1 MFKRRQRIGYL
12 VLAVVLGHVILIS
25 AQVNVRQEG
34 NFLQVVSFS
43 ALAGIEEIISFGTN
57 AVGTAWSRYVSL
69 RDAEEENAVLR
80 ESIGQL
86 ELQLQQQN
94 ALARRA
100 RSLQRLLELRNS
112 VELLTLSAQVIAVD
126 ATPWFRTFTVDRGS
140 GDGVRQDLAVIA
152 PNGVVGRVVGTP
164 GPRAAK
170 VQLLIDRNAAAGALI
185 ERTRAAGVVTGVDGQ
200 SLLRMDYVSNL
211 EDVQIGDA
219 VVTSGTDGIYPKG
232 FIIGTVADVRRG
244 DDLYKSILVAPVVE
258 FAKLEDVLIVLND
271 DRFTQAE
278 ENE

>member
-100 RSLQRLLELRNS
+100 RSLQHLLELRNS

-126 ATPWFRTFTVDRGS
+126 ATPWFRTFTVDRGT

>member
-1 MFKRRQRIGYL
+1 MFKRQQRIGYL

-25 AQVNVRQEG
+25 VQVNVRQEG

-80 ESIGQL
+80 ESIDQL
-86 ELQLQQQN
+86 ELKLQQQN

-126 ATPWFRTFTVDRGS
+126 ATPWFRTFTVDRGT

-185 ERTRAAGVVTGVDGQ
+185 ERTRSAGVVTGVDGQ

-211 EDVQIGDA
+211 EDVEIGDA

-232 FIIGTVADVRRG
+232 FVIGTVADVRRG
-244 DDLYKSILVAPVVE
+244 DDLYKLILVAPVVE
-258 FAKLEDVLIVLND
+258 FENLEDVLIVLKD
-271 DRFTQAE
+271 ERFVQVE

>member
-100 RSLQRLLELRNS
+100 RSLQHLLELRKS

-126 ATPWFRTFTVDRGS
+126 ATPWFRTFTVDRGTR
-140 GDGVRQDLAVIA
+140 DGVRQDLAVIA

-244 DDLYKSILVAPVVE
+244 DDLYKSIL
-258 FAKLEDVLIVLND
+258 
-271 DRFTQAE
+271 DRISDY
-278 ENE
+278 

>member
-69 RDAEEENAVLR
+69 RDAEEENALLR

-100 RSLQRLLELRNS
+100 RSLQHLLELRKS

-126 ATPWFRTFTVDRGS
+126 ATPWFRTFTVDRGT

>member
-1 MFKRRQRIGYL
+1 VFKRRQRIGYL

-100 RSLQRLLELRNS
+100 RSLQRLLELRKS

-126 ATPWFRTFTVDRGS
+126 ATPWFRTFTVDRGT

-258 FAKLEDVLIVLND
+258 FANLEDVLIVLNN

>member
-94 ALARRA
+94 ALARRV

-126 ATPWFRTFTVDRGS
+126 ATPWFRTFTVDRGT

-152 PNGVVGRVVGTP
+152 PSGVVGRVVGTP

-211 EDVQIGDA
+211 EDVQIDDA

-232 FIIGTVADVRRG
+232 FVIGTVADVRRG

-258 FAKLEDVLIVLND
+258 FGNLEDVLIVLHD
-271 DRFTQAE
+271 DRFAQAE

>member
-34 NFLQVVSFS
+34 NFLRVVSFS
-43 ALAGIEEIISFGTN
+43 ALAGIEEIISYGTN

-80 ESIGQL
+80 ESIDQL
-86 ELQLQQQN
+86 ELRLQQQN

-100 RSLQRLLELRNS
+100 RSLQHLLELRKS

-126 ATPWFRTFTVDRGS
+126 ATPWFRTFTVDRGT

>member
-80 ESIGQL
+80 ESIDQL
-86 ELQLQQQN
+86 ELRLQQQN

-126 ATPWFRTFTVDRGS
+126 ATPWFRTFTVDRGT

-152 PNGVVGRVVGTP
+152 PSGVVGRVVGTP

-211 EDVQIGDA
+211 EDVQIDDA

-232 FIIGTVADVRRG
+232 FVIGTVADVRRG

-258 FAKLEDVLIVLND
+258 FGNLEDVLIVLHD
-271 DRFTQAE
+271 DRFAQAE

>member
-126 ATPWFRTFTVDRGS
+126 ATPWFRTFTVDRGT

-152 PNGVVGRVVGTP
+152 PSGVVGRVVGTP

>member
-1 MFKRRQRIGYL
+1 VFKRQQRIGYL

-80 ESIGQL
+80 ESIDQL
-86 ELQLQQQN
+86 ELRLQQQN

-126 ATPWFRTFTVDRGS
+126 ATPWFRTFTVDRGT

-152 PNGVVGRVVGTP
+152 PSGVVGRVVGTP

-200 SLLRMDYVSNL
+200 SFLRMDYVSNL
-211 EDVQIGDA
+211 EDVQIDDA

>member
-43 ALAGIEEIISFGTN
+43 ALAGIEEIISYGTN

-80 ESIGQL
+80 ESIDQL

-126 ATPWFRTFTVDRGS
+126 ATPWFRTFTVDRGT

-152 PNGVVGRVVGTP
+152 PSGVVGRGVGTP

-200 SLLRMDYVSNL
+200 SFLRMDYVSNL
-211 EDVQIGDA
+211 EDVQIDDA

-232 FIIGTVADVRRG
+232 FVIGTVADVRRG

-258 FAKLEDVLIVLND
+258 FGNLEDVLIVLHD
-271 DRFTQAE
+271 DRFAQAE

>member
-126 ATPWFRTFTVDRGS
+126 ATPWFRTFTVDRGT

-258 FAKLEDVLIVLND
+258 FANLEDVLIVLNN
-271 DRFTQAE
+271 DRFTQVE

>member
-43 ALAGIEEIISFGTN
+43 ALAGIEEIISYGTN

-80 ESIGQL
+80 ESIDQL
-86 ELQLQQQN
+86 ELRLQQQN

-126 ATPWFRTFTVDRGS
+126 ATPWFRTFTVDRGT

-152 PNGVVGRVVGTP
+152 PSGVVGRVVGTP

-211 EDVQIGDA
+211 EDVQIDDA

-232 FIIGTVADVRRG
+232 FVIGTVADVRRG

-258 FAKLEDVLIVLND
+258 FGNLEDVLIVLHD
-271 DRFTQAE
+271 DRFAQAE

>member
-258 FAKLEDVLIVLND
+258 FANLEDVLIVLNN

>member
-80 ESIGQL
+80 ESIDQL
-86 ELQLQQQN
+86 ELKLQQQN

-126 ATPWFRTFTVDRGS
+126 ATPWFRTFTVDRGT

-200 SLLRMDYVSNL
+200 SFLRMDYVSNL

>member
-25 AQVNVRQEG
+25 AQVNVRQEE

-100 RSLQRLLELRNS
+100 RSLQHLLELRKS

-126 ATPWFRTFTVDRGS
+126 ATPWFRTFTVDRGT

>member
-57 AVGTAWSRYVSL
+57 AVGTAWSRYVFL

-80 ESIGQL
+80 ESIDQL
-86 ELQLQQQN
+86 ELRLQQQN

-126 ATPWFRTFTVDRGS
+126 ATPWFRTFTVDRGT

-152 PNGVVGRVVGTP
+152 PSGVVGRVVGTP

-211 EDVQIGDA
+211 EDVQIDDA

-232 FIIGTVADVRRG
+232 FVIGTVADVRRG

-258 FAKLEDVLIVLND
+258 FGNLEDVLIVLHD
-271 DRFTQAE
+271 DRFAQAE